1 MTTYGPATLLASNGG
16 SPANATPGVDIP
28 NHQQTDWFRWSV
40 SNAADLSGRFAQ
52 SAFSAATN
60 LIDRAISIIQNF
72 CTYILQHFQNAPD
85 SNDFQRFLIYQNQLV
100 NFWSSKTQYEQAL
113 CELVDGQKRGYWCW
127 FIFPILDG
135 RTDRPSDRCK
145 YFAFKSRQDVQNF
158 WSDPTLRSRLESV
171 CNTINQHKNKNIGIK
186 TILGGGEMGQTD
198 SFKLHVCVTLFAQLT
213 GHSVFHEV
221 LNNFYSGKPDTRT
234 QHLITHW
241 PKLRTPSDS

>member
-127 FIFPILDG
+127 FIG
-135 RTDRPSDRCK
+135 
-145 YFAFKSRQDVQNF
+145 
-158 WSDPTLRSRLESV
+158 
-171 CNTINQHKNKNIGIK
+171 
-186 TILGGGEMGQTD
+186 
-198 SFKLHVCVTLFAQLT
+198 
-213 GHSVFHEV
+213 
-221 LNNFYSGKPDTRT
+221 
-234 QHLITHW
+234 
-241 PKLRTPSDS
+241 